1 MKNSSWSR
9 DHDLSYG
16 AHNKRSFLRKPSAL
30 QFKNPRTANAKSTDS
45 VQERPLATIRVTIS
59 TYLTIAQQSTSQ
71 CTAQLNYWKHTMCR
85 SVAESK
91 VGEIPHPSATFRTF
105 RGSRTEL
112 QAWSEE
118 KAHYG
123 FRQQSQKERKWGQFA
138 GLLPGKYASPLN
150 MNPI

>member
-91 VGEIPHPSATFRTF
+91 VGETPNRLQRSRTF
-105 RGSRTEL
+105 EDTETN
-112 QAWSEE
+112 
-118 KAHYG
+118 
-123 FRQQSQKERKWGQFA
+123 F
-138 GLLPGKYASPLN
+138 
-150 MNPI
+150 